1 MQPTDPMLTSPE
13 FHALQNTLA
22 KARSEQISQV
32 VAAIDGMGTRGIAD
46 QIIAPLRPRLAHL
59 RPSRPLRWT
68 RLLFTPLDPLIVP
81 TAHWKPGDPTIPR
94 TCLTILGVMVR
105 AGMGR
110 NADTITSELQDR
122 TTADAQLNAQIGGR
136 LWPAAAGILA
146 SAKLPERWGK
156 TGLPAEAFAALAH
169 NVSAALEQVLP
180 MDAIG
185 AEMEFGVALQFAV
198 LRPILLAAARHGP
211 TALAM
216 VVVLLLARLPQ
227 TSPLLDCGAL
237 TGVTADE
244 APLRDAIVRARAVLL
259 ERIEES
265 GGVEA
270 LVVGSSLAE
279 AAAGVRQIDA
289 LLCGLRNAGDG
300 SDAAR
305 REAAIRARLDASCR
319 TRFANGLTN
328 EFVEKLQGRG
338 PRQGSAALAYLETTA
353 RNLRALESEAR
364 RIGSAELYDTLLQET
379 AATIKTLAGSGPLGL
394 VDKVRLVEIL
404 VGPDAALAVLEGGS

>member
-1 MQPTDPMLTSPE
+1 MQPTDPMLKSPE

-59 RPSRPLRWT
+59 RPSRPLHWT

-81 TAHWKPGDPTIPR
+81 TAHWKLGDPTIPR
-94 TCLTILGVMVR
+94 TSLTILGATVR
-105 AGMGR
+105 AGMGPD
-110 NADTITSELQDR
+110 ADTIASEIQGR
-122 TTADAQLNAQIGGR
+122 TTADAPISAQVGGR
-136 LWPAAAGILA
+136 LWPEAAGILA
-146 SAKLPERWGK
+146 IAELPERWGK
-156 TGLPAEAFAALAH
+156 TGLPAEAFAALAR
-169 NVSAALEQVLP
+169 NVSATLEQVLP
-180 MDAIG
+180 VDAIG
-185 AEMEFGVALQFAV
+185 AEMEFGVALQFAL
-198 LRPILLAAARHGP
+198 LRPILLAAASHGP

-227 TSPLLDCGAL
+227 TGPLLDCSAL

-244 APLRDAIVRARAVLL
+244 APLRDAIVQARAVLL
-259 ERIEES
+259 ARIEEP

-270 LVVGSSLAE
+270 LVVGSSLAD

-289 LLCGLRNAGDG
+289 LLCGLRNANDI

-305 REAAIRARLDASCR
+305 REAAIRARLDAGCR
-319 TRFANGLTN
+319 TRFANGLTG
-328 EFVEKLQGRG
+328 EFVGKLQGRRS
-338 PRQGSAALAYLETTA
+338 RQSSAELAHLEATA

-379 AATIKTLAGSGPLGL
+379 AATIKTLDGSGPLGL

-404 VGPDAALAVLEGGS
+404 VGPDEALAVLEGGS